1 MTRSSIYVK
10 IQICIK
16 LTNLWLDYMDVI
28 TLFLCFSEPIH
39 SPTAADRFS
48 SPAPGS
54 INAGSAK
61 RRLFTCGP
69 VPGSATGMATP
80 AGSSSGTNESTA
92 SGSSTQPQQ
101 IITFQQAQTE
111 DGTQVLIP
119 VKIVGGTGGTS
130 SSPKPGSTAP
140 ATAAT
145 SSTTANESAKPK
157 RTGSLA
163 LLFRKVCINVA
174 VLYWKIAGAELY

>member
-1 MTRSSIYVK
+1 M
-10 IQICIK
+10 
-16 LTNLWLDYMDVI
+16 
-28 TLFLCFSEPIH
+28 H

-48 SPAPGS
+48 SPAAGS

-69 VPGSATGMATP
+69 VPGSATSMATP
-80 AGSSSGTNESTA
+80 AGSGSGTSESTSSGP
-92 SGSSTQPQQ
+92 STQPQQ

-119 VKIVGGTGGTS
+119 VKIVGGTGGATG
-130 SSPKPGSTAP
+130 SPKPGSTAP
-140 ATAAT
+140 TTGVAASTASA
-145 SSTTANESAKPK
+145 ESAKPK

-163 LLFRKVCINVA
+163 LLFRKVSVW
-174 VLYWKIAGAELY
+174 VKRDEMHS

>member
-1 MTRSSIYVK
+1 M
-10 IQICIK
+10 
-16 LTNLWLDYMDVI
+16 
-28 TLFLCFSEPIH
+28 H

-48 SPAPGS
+48 SPSAGS

-80 AGSSSGTNESTA
+80 VGSSASENAATGSSS
-92 SGSSTQPQQ
+92 QPQQ

-119 VKIVGGTGGTS
+119 VKIVGGTGGVTG
-130 SSPKPGSTAP
+130 SPKPGSTAP
-140 ATAAT
+140 ASSSATTAA
-145 SSTTANESAKPK
+145 SNESAKPK

-163 LLFRKVCINVA
+163 LLFRKVSGGCQF
-174 VLYWKIAGAELY
+174 LYMMLKQIAKKCTQSTR

>member
-1 MTRSSIYVK
+1 M
-10 IQICIK
+10 
-16 LTNLWLDYMDVI
+16 
-28 TLFLCFSEPIH
+28 H

-48 SPAPGS
+48 SPAAGS

-69 VPGSATGMATP
+69 VPGSATMATP
-80 AGSSSGTNESTA
+80 VGNSSSSSASESAATGSSS
-92 SGSSTQPQQ
+92 QPQQ

-119 VKIVGGTGGTS
+119 VKIVGGTGGATG
-130 SSPKPGSTAP
+130 SPMPGSTAL
-140 ATAAT
+140 AT
-145 SSTTANESAKPK
+145 SAASTVASNESAKPK

-163 LLFRKVCINVA
+163 LLFRKVNAVKTYMYMFYISPNVN
-174 VLYWKIAGAELY
+174 LLFGI

>member
-1 MTRSSIYVK
+1 MILAVP
-10 IQICIK
+10 
-16 LTNLWLDYMDVI
+16 
-28 TLFLCFSEPIH
+28 EPMH

-48 SPAPGS
+48 SPAAGS

-69 VPGSATGMATP
+69 VPGSATSMATP
-80 AGSSSGTNESTA
+80 AGSGSGTSESTS

-119 VKIVGGTGGTS
+119 VKIVGGTGGATG
-130 SSPKPGSTAP
+130 SPKPGSTAP
-140 ATAAT
+140 ATGAVAAAA
-145 SSTTANESAKPK
+145 SSESAKPK

-163 LLFRKVCINVA
+163 LLFRKVSFCLWV
-174 VLYWKIAGAELY
+174 KEMR